1 MASPQRERRGAVAE
15 GLTVLLSVPVPE
27 PVDEGEG
34 VSLAEFD
41 TEIDT
46 ELL

>member
-1 MASPQRERRGAVAE
+1 MPSPQRERRGAVAE
-15 GLTVLLSVPVPE
+15 GLTVLLSVAVPE

-34 VSLAEFD
+34 VGEFD
-41 TEIDT
+41 REIDT